1 MADVVMLDRGTLDLG
16 DLDLS
21 ALEEGSAEFI
31 SYERSSRET
40 VIERAKDARIIITNK
55 VVIDAEVMAACPRLA
70 LICVVATGVNNIDT
84 DSAAARG
91 VQVVNC
97 RGYGTDS
104 VAQHAIGFMLAL
116 STGLVSYVNAV
127 RSGRWEQAPDFC
139 FLDFPIRELASM
151 KLLVVGYGEL
161 GRAVARLAEAHG
173 MEILIAERP
182 GVESPRE
189 GRVAFDEAVAEAD
202 VITLHCPLNDQ
213 TRHLIDEAVLLR
225 MKPTAFV
232 INTARGGI
240 VDEQALA
247 DALRRG
253 EIGGAGMDVL
263 TEEPPRQGN
272 PLLQPDI
279 PNLLV
284 TPHSAWGSR
293 RARQRIVE
301 QTVENI
307 NAWEQGDPVRIVV

>member
-1 MADVVMLDRGTLDLG
+1 MADIVLLDRETLDLG

-21 ALEEGSAEFI
+21 GLESLGAGFQ
-31 SYERSSRET
+31 SYEQTAPEA
-40 VIERAKDARIIITNK
+40 VVERIGGARIAIVNK
-55 VVIDAEVMAACPRLA
+55 VVLDADVLAACPNLA
-70 LICVVATGVNNIDT
+70 LICVIATGVNNIDT
-84 DSAAARG
+84 AAAEARG
-91 VQVVNC
+91 IRVVNC

-104 VAQHAIGFMLAL
+104 VAQHAMTLMLAL
-116 STGLVSYVNAV
+116 ATGLVSYVNAV
-127 RSGRWEQAPDFC
+127 RSGRWEQSRNFC
-139 FLDFPIRELASM
+139 FLDYPIVELAGRE
-151 KLLVVGYGEL
+151 LLVVGHGEL
-161 GRAVARLAEAHG
+161 GTAVARLAEGHG
-173 MEILIAERP
+173 MNVKIAERP
-182 GVESPRE
+182 DASAPRP
-189 GRVAFDEAVAEAD
+189 GRVAFNEGVETAD
-202 VITLHCPLNDQ
+202 IVTLHCPL
-213 TRHLIDEAVLLR
+213 TEATHHLIDAAVLQR

-253 EIGGAGMDVL
+253 EIAGAGMDVL
-263 TEEPPRQGN
+263 TEEPPRRGN
-272 PLLQPDI
+272 PLLAPDI

-307 NAWEQGDPVRIVV
+307 LAWQRGEPLRVVV

>member
-1 MADVVMLDRGTLDLG
+1 MADIVMLDRSTLDLG
-16 DLDLS
+16 DLDLR
-21 ALEEGSAEFI
+21 ALDGQGSQFV
-31 SYERSSRET
+31 SYPRTPAQHIVER
-40 VIERAKDARIIITNK
+40 VQDARIIITNK
-55 VVIDAEVMAACPRLA
+55 VVIDADVIAACRRLA
-70 LICVVATGVNNIDT
+70 LICVVATGVNNIDLEA
-84 DSAAARG
+84 AAARG
-91 VQVVNC
+91 IRVVNC

-104 VAQHAIGFMLAL
+104 VAQHAVGFMLAL